1 MADKKLTPHKD
12 LFIEEILAEAQ
23 ALREKDPKAKA
34 EASKA
39 PAEHPKAAAVPVE
52 PAGQAKH
59 APKTAVT
66 PEPAGQEKYAPKAVQ
81 TEPNGKSAIS
91 AEPQKAEPV
100 KTAKQAKQAK
110 HAPKAVQTEPTRKP
124 ESPAQPRKAAA
135 SDEIAEQARRALE
148 AQTPPPQFLEAPQ
161 ETKKSG
167 KKKGFSLFNRRKRKF
182 AEFEE
187 EDDIYYGLQLKPL
200 EEYRDAYEK
209 AIQMEAGRDK
219 NRESDSV
226 FSYLFQGNSPD
237 SVDTEIEKHFERLHS
252 ERQARVEQAI
262 RQAGVEDDD
271 IFSLYESSLK
281 NSEAEPDEPVTEPG
295 QPAVV
300 PAPKPSP
307 VPTKPTPRPEIQ
319 PGPAREPEIPQP
331 VTEPSFEPSPAQ
343 PASPSPAQP
352 AMPEIRCNDME
363 EPVKELFTQPEIEME
378 RPKASPA
385 NEPPAGSEIHY
396 RENEEPVKEPVSA
409 PVMKEELP
417 KAPPVKEPPARP
429 APRMSAP
436 AVYRSAAPV
445 PIHMVDAGD
454 LTAVLTAEAA
464 AYPQEKPAQPPE
476 PIELPRSGVWKEA
489 ETGDYKPPI
498 ILEQTIEFT
507 PVHKISQPAV
517 QEPEAAEIP
526 AEPHEPIP
534 LHAIAAEAPP
544 VEPAEEALEEYNEEA
559 FEESAVEEQAVP
571 AKAKK
576 RKGFHLFGNEEE
588 ENDSEDNLPG
598 EQDELDD
605 YSLPSDAPSVSH
617 DLGTSLGKMY
627 LRLAVTA
634 ISGALLFINGFL
646 GEMTGLLPKGI
657 PIDFGVQPYLIVN
670 LVFLLI
676 ACAFSITAVL
686 NGIKGLFSLQANSD
700 SAVAVAS
707 VAAVIQSVSLMFSP
721 RNVTSGGLH
730 LYASL
735 AVLALFLNTA
745 GKVSM
750 LKRIGKNFRYIS
762 APDQKQAVQLF
773 DDHNTALQMAKGCV
787 MDAPVIAF

>member
-1 MADKKLTPHKD
+1 
-12 LFIEEILAEAQ
+12 
-23 ALREKDPKAKA
+23 
-34 EASKA
+34 
-39 PAEHPKAAAVPVE
+39 
-52 PAGQAKH
+52 
-59 APKTAVT
+59 
-66 PEPAGQEKYAPKAVQ
+66 
-81 TEPNGKSAIS
+81 
-91 AEPQKAEPV
+91 
-100 KTAKQAKQAK
+100 
-110 HAPKAVQTEPTRKP
+110 
-124 ESPAQPRKAAA
+124 
-135 SDEIAEQARRALE
+135 
-148 AQTPPPQFLEAPQ
+148 
-161 ETKKSG
+161 
-167 KKKGFSLFNRRKRKF
+167 
-182 AEFEE
+182 
-187 EDDIYYGLQLKPL
+187 
-200 EEYRDAYEK
+200 
-209 AIQMEAGRDK
+209 
-219 NRESDSV
+219 
-226 FSYLFQGNSPD
+226 
-237 SVDTEIEKHFERLHS
+237 
-252 ERQARVEQAI
+252 
-262 RQAGVEDDD
+262 
-271 IFSLYESSLK
+271 
-281 NSEAEPDEPVTEPG
+281 
-295 QPAVV
+295 
-300 PAPKPSP
+300 
-307 VPTKPTPRPEIQ
+307 
-319 PGPAREPEIPQP
+319 
-331 VTEPSFEPSPAQ
+331 
-343 PASPSPAQP
+343 
-352 AMPEIRCNDME
+352 
-363 EPVKELFTQPEIEME
+363 
-378 RPKASPA
+378 
-385 NEPPAGSEIHY
+385 
-396 RENEEPVKEPVSA
+396 EPVSA

-534 LHAIAAEAPP
+534 LHAIAAEATP
-544 VEPAEEALEEYNEEA
+544 VEPAEEALEEYTEEA
-559 FEESAVEEQAVP
+559 FEESAAEEQAVP

-787 MDAPVIAF
+787 MDAPVIAFQTKTNFLKHFLKLSYEPDPSEQSSQTLAPILFISSLVLCIVTLYLSRNVYRTLSAFAAAACISVPFLNMLSTNLPLNRLSKIASRCGAMIVGYPAVEHFSGTNAVMVDAKDLFPRGTVILNGIKTFAGQRIDEAIVDATALMCAVGGPLSDLFDQIIQSRRDMLPKIDNTVYEDGKGVSGWVSGRRIFVGNRALMESHGIEPPSHDYEEKYISGGKKIVYLASGGDLVAMFIVSYNSDRRRALELRRMEDNGISLIVRTCDPNITPKLLAECFGLDEHCINVLPQRLGSVYTGLTAKPQERTSALLATKGRPTAMMRMLVACVRQRSNITIAVALQNVAVILGFVLVAFLTCYSGLQQLSTTALLAYELFWTAAILFVPRIRKP